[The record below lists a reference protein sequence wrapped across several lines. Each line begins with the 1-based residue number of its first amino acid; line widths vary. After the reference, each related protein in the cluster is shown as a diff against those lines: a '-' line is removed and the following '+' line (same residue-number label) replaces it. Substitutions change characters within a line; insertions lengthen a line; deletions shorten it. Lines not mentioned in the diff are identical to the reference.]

1 MRDIIPSHTLGSV
14 MGLVDVGRG
23 IGIAVGPILGGF
35 LFDMTGNHTVAF
47 TISIF
52 LALSSMVS
60 IWFIGSD
67 ADFKE

>member
-1 MRDIIPSHTLGSV
+1 MWV
-14 MGLVDVGRG
+14 EGLVDVGRG

-35 LFDMTGNHTVAF
+35 LFDMTGNYTVAF

-60 IWFIGSD
+60 IWFIGSESD
-67 ADFKE
+67 LKNERLIL